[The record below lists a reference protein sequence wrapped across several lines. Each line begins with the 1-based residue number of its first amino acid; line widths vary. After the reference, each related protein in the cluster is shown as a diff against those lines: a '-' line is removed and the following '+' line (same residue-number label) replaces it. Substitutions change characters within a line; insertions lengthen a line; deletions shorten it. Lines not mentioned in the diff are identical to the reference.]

1 MLLNGP
7 CRNSFWRILAAVL
20 AEATAFILGQ
30 METYQLLTKLNL
42 LWDSMQAFCLV
53 GMRGQKVLGL
63 CLRTPAVRTW
73 G

>member
-53 GMRGQKVLGL
+53 VLGL